1 MRGLDEALKGHNIMY
16 VMTPVFLTFYIKK
29 NELFSVA
36 RSVNVYP
43 IENFI
48 KLVKSNDGIRQ
59 IYIYKDPSTNQP
71 FWKTSIVTD
80 GQEEILVV
88 RGFIETGNN
97 RYSLREKGRCTENEK
112 HHLYAQNAHVAGN
125 LDFNYNSNNT

>member
-1 MRGLDEALKGHNIMY
+1 MKILDEALNGHKIVY
-16 VMTPVFLTFYIKK
+16 VDTPIFLTFHIKK
-29 NELFSVA
+29 RELFSAA

-48 KLVKSNDGIRQ
+48 RLLKSNDGIRQ
-59 IYIYKDPSTNQP
+59 IYIYKDPSSNQP
-71 FWKTSIVTD
+71 FWRTSIVTD

-97 RYSLREKGRCTENEK
+97 RYSLREKGRSIENEK
-112 HHLYAQNAHVAGN
+112 HHYYAQNSHVAGN